1 MLTVNVT
8 QSDARLTGATFFC
21 KKYFKKFM
29 YLWRI
34 GQVAMSETDMKSYLA
49 ENPRMI
55 GVLFTL
61 FVLLSQAG
69 SAAAGMGGS
78 FNGP

>member
-1 MLTVNVT
+1 
-8 QSDARLTGATFFC
+8 
-21 KKYFKKFM
+21 
-29 YLWRI
+29 
-34 GQVAMSETDMKSYLA
+34 MSESDLRTYLA

-69 SAAAGMGGS
+69 NAAAGMGGAFS
-78 FNGP
+78 GP